1 MGWFPQT
8 LENDKASP
16 YGGESTSNFFPATIW
31 VPFKG
36 GKMMEIF
43 HQLGVLGT
51 LVPLGTETARKTSIN
66 GGFGH
71 SDFRYWVVTWII
83 NYGVV
88 MGVSLVN
95 DFFLSFMNFYLRR
108 FIGDGWLMKQIGCF
122 LCRVAKGSR
131 VSLGVWSLVGGFY
144 QDVTNVFQTFF
155 ISFGAWVVRELMI
168 KNIPLGFVK
177 KKNGASHEFGGWK
190 TTFPQKWA
198 VLRVF
203 WVEEMMSRYCI
214 SF

>member
-1 MGWFPQT
+1 
-8 LENDKASP
+8 
-16 YGGESTSNFFPATIW
+16 
-31 VPFKG
+31 
-36 GKMMEIF
+36 
-43 HQLGVLGT
+43 
-51 LVPLGTETARKTSIN
+51 
-66 GGFGH
+66 
-71 SDFRYWVVTWII
+71 
-83 NYGVV
+83 

-203 WVEEMMSRYCI
+203 
-214 SF
+214 